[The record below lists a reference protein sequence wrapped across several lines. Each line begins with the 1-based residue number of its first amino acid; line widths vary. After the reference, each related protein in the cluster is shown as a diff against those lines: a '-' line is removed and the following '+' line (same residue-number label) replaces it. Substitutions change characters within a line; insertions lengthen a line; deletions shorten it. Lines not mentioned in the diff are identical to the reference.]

1 MAKNK
6 NRKINK
12 NSTRSKQKK
21 TRNYKSSHRGGGKV
35 KAWDQPNHLQHYQ
48 DIPTEYCTESDFDLS
63 LLEKP
68 SLAHLDL
75 DDSDLD
81 GMDLQDP
88 TTNRFFVLN
97 QQHQDPSQHL
107 NPPLTTS
114 DSATYPPLEDDF
126 YFDNKPADINNAIIN
141 DVNSDDCFF
150 FDGTPADISF
160 DATIIVNGNENC
172 TKNQDS
178 TMSTTPDIQS
188 LSIESKRAKKKR
200 KQHRN
205 KVQKAKKIIPGDDI
219 CIEISSDDEDLTP
232 LTPYNNPMDPIEINS
247 DDDDDDDDGEDMTY
261 TFQEES
267 ALDQDFIENTDPDSW
282 QQLQQWATKRSVD
295 DQQYGRLDD
304 FESTDSDDIGD
315 DSTIQTGLLP
325 FNEGGGAI
333 SDFGLGDSE
342 DDEFIQQYI
351 AHQQHQH
358 HKAQHLQSTIQNTLP
373 DLPPSL
379 HAGIHGF
386 LQHNRRYASR
396 KKKSSAATLS
406 NYNNNKDMDTYSS
419 QLRRLDRRIQLFV
432 NDTSRQIYQ
441 LPKMALYCR
450 QLVEGLVKL
459 YHLKVSSDNS
469 TGEKIGLSLR
479 KCPATQLPNNRQ
491 SIEKYIEKA
500 RIPERTKR
508 RMERRLGTTMKTRS
522 SPSARKHQGQRRQR
536 RSDGGGSEDGFR
548 PGNVAT
554 ARAAHGTVVGLAA
567 APLASN
573 NVGHK
578 MLAKMGWKEG
588 DALGTNKDGIA
599 DPIQAVIRDRR
610 RGLGA

>member
-1 MAKNK
+1 M
-6 NRKINK
+6 
-12 NSTRSKQKK
+12 
-21 TRNYKSSHRGGGKV
+21 
-35 KAWDQPNHLQHYQ
+35 
-48 DIPTEYCTESDFDLS
+48 
-63 LLEKP
+63 
-68 SLAHLDL
+68 
-75 DDSDLD
+75 
-81 GMDLQDP
+81 
-88 TTNRFFVLN
+88 
-97 QQHQDPSQHL
+97 
-107 NPPLTTS
+107 TTS
-114 DSATYPPLEDDF
+114 DSATYSPSQQDKPEGDF
-126 YFDNKPADINNAIIN
+126 YFDDNPADINNTIIN
-141 DVNSDDCFF
+141 DTNSDDCFF

-160 DATIIVNGNENC
+160 PHATIIINGNGNG

-219 CIEISSDDEDLTP
+219 CIEISSDEEDLTP
-232 LTPYNNPMDPIEINS
+232 LTSYNNPMNAIEINS
-247 DDDDDDDDGEDMTY
+247 NDDDDDDDDDDVVDMTY

-304 FESTDSDDIGD
+304 FDSDDLGD
-315 DSTIQTGLLP
+315 DSTIQPDLLS
-325 FNEGGGAI
+325 NEGRGAI
-333 SDFGLGDSE
+333 SDFGLDDSE
-342 DDEFIQQYI
+342 DDEFIQKYI

-358 HKAQHLQSTIQNTLP
+358 HKAQHLQNTIQNTLP

-386 LQHNRRYASR
+386 LQHNRRYTSR
-396 KKKSSAATLS
+396 KKKASAGTLS
-406 NYNNNKDMDTYSS
+406 NHTNIKDRDTYSG

-432 NDTSRQIYQ
+432 SDTSRQTYQ
-441 LPKMALYCR
+441 LPKMTLYCR
-450 QLVEGLVKL
+450 QLVQGLVKL

-469 TGEKIGLSLR
+469 NEQKIGLSLE
-479 KCPATQLPNNRQ
+479 KCPATQLPKNRQ
-491 SIEKYIEKA
+491 MMEKYIDKA

-508 RMERRLGTTMKTRS
+508 RMERRSGTTMKIKS
-522 SPSARKHQGQRRQR
+522 SPSSRKHQGQRRQR
-536 RSDGGGSEDGFR
+536 HSDGGGGDGSR
-548 PGNVAT
+548 PGNATT